1 MKYKQFRTWCRR
13 VCVAVSWS
21 YQRKHKTLVWVMN
34 CVFLRSV
41 TGPWLVLLV
50 IDFIGFASV
59 YKNDAWLSEVGI
71 ISAM

>member
-1 MKYKQFRTWCRR
+1 MWRFPGVPKENTK
-13 VCVAVSWS
+13 
-21 YQRKHKTLVWVMN
+21 LWVMN
-34 CVFLRSV
+34 CVFLGSV

-50 IDFIGFASV
+50 IDFLGFASV